1 VQIPGL
7 DLAGRLLHRRGPIAR
22 SAPEAGVE
30 RPLPPARR
38 AGQDRRRP
46 TRRRPALPE
55 RPGPAE
61 VDDGPANSRGVAR
74 DGDDGPAL
82 GDGRGR
88 RRPAGRGGDGLARY
102 TIATR
107 QGPEVLAT
115 AGTDDRGR
123 FRLERADALAGRG
136 GMWSPTLW
144 AFQPGSRLAFVE
156 FKRKV
161 PAADEP
167 VRLVLGPPTSAPI
180 RVLRPDGTPAPAW
193 SRWISRPP
201 GRPTGC
207 STAWRRRPTPTAGRR
222 STGSRPPTSSP
233 WT

>member
-1 VQIPGL
+1 MALLTPVAWLAMGMTVPLSGTVE
-7 DLAGRLLHRRGPIAR
+7 DAAGRPV
-22 SAPEAGVE
+22 AGATVW
-30 RPLPPARR
+30 
-38 AGQDRRRP
+38 
-46 TRRRPALPE
+46 
-55 RPGPAE
+55 
-61 VDDGPANSRGVAR
+61 
-74 DGDDGPAL
+74 L
-82 GDGRGR
+82 GD
-88 RRPAGRGGDGLARY
+88 

-123 FRLERADALAGRG
+123 FRLERADDLAGRG